1 MDDMEAKIGSVL
13 ENPELMQKIMAMA
26 QAMNASS
33 QKEKQETPRQDAPK
47 QDTPAFSFPDIDL
60 GMVQKLSGFAK
71 NSGIDKN
78 QKNLLHALG
87 PYLSQERV
95 TKLEKAMRAAKMARL
110 ASAFLGQSGLLSGTG
125 R

>member
-26 QAMNASS
+26 QAMSQNS
-33 QKEKQETPRQDAPK
+33 QKDKQTPPK
-47 QDTPAFSFPDIDL
+47 QDSTPFPFPDIDL
-60 GMVQKLSGFAK
+60 GTIQKLSGFAK